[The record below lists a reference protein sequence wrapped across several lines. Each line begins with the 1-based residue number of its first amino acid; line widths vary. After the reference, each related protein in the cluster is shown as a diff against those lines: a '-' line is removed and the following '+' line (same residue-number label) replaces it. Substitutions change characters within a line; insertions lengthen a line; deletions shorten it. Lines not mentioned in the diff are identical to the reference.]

1 MGAAGVA
8 AIITAQPEW
17 ARNPRAACAGAGR
30 RAGEPGTDATSPAPP
45 TPLIR
50 GMIRLEVA
58 GQESPDLLARFP
70 GGLGVDAVEVV
81 PARSVLVHLIVE
93 LLAFGLEG
101 LDEVLDLEHVYVL
114 VVGVG
119 VDQQRRGQ
127 LLGVVDRR
135 ALAVLLDVLA
145 H

>member
-30 RAGEPGTDATSPAPP
+30 RAGESGTDATSPAPP

-50 GMIRLEVA
+50 GIMIRLEVA

-81 PARSVLVHLIVE
+81 PAWSVLVHLIVE
-93 LLAFGLEG
+93 LLAFGLQR
-101 LDEVLDLEHVYVL
+101 LDEVLDLEHV
-114 VVGVG
+114 
-119 VDQQRRGQ
+119 
-127 LLGVVDRR
+127 
-135 ALAVLLDVLA
+135 